1 MQTRTYG
8 DLFKLIQSLA
18 GVGSFAPTESDDVAN
33 LINRRFLQAFNESPI
48 WPRYLV
54 TSEERDIISL
64 IISGLGA
71 GSSTDS
77 SSVVNG
83 NYVLLGQENGGNG
96 GVAGTNIYYNPAHG
110 SRDSTQVI
118 NTAAIYKRAS
128 TSRWEIETSCNIAIN
143 ADGTID
149 VQAGTGTTVLV
160 EADTQKKDNPSEVVT
175 WTLTAANLSGTPLIV
190 DKQMIPY
197 AQTGRN
203 TIGSFNRIHRKKAFL
218 NQSAVEYDF
227 FVDFDGANILNI
239 TSTTDNSAFVTYKK
253 QFTPFSITVSDPVV
267 VSDFTSSTVEV
278 PAEFFAYL
286 AHATYA
292 DFLRMDGQTD
302 KAFAEENTASVA
314 LALELE
320 KVDIISNNNTVNKRF
335 STYVNRQ
342 SR

>member
-1 MQTRTYG
+1 
-8 DLFKLIQSLA
+8 
-18 GVGSFAPTESDDVAN
+18 VAN

-64 IISGLGA
+64 NISGLGA
-71 GSSTDS
+71 GTSSDS

-83 NYVLLGQENGGNG
+83 NYILLGQDKGDSGA
-96 GVAGTNIYYNPAHG
+96 VAGTNVYYNAAVG
-110 SRDSTQVI
+110 TRSSSQVSD
-118 NTAAIYKRAS
+118 TTLVYKRSS
-128 TSRWEIETSCNIAIN
+128 TNRWEIEGTANVGIN
-143 ADGTID
+143 ADGTVS
-149 VQAGTGTTVLV
+149 VQAGAGSAVTLLV
-160 EADTQKKDNPSEVVT
+160 EADTTKKDNPSEVVT
-175 WTLTAANLSGTPLIV
+175 WTLTTTKVSGTPRVI

-197 AQTGRN
+197 AQTGRD

-218 NQSAVEYDF
+218 NQSSVEYDF

-267 VSDFTSSTVEV
+267 VADFTGSTVEV

-320 KVDIISNNNTVNKRF
+320 KIDIISNNNTVNKRF

>member
-18 GVGSFAPTESDDVAN
+18 GVGSFAPTEADDVAN

-64 IISGLGA
+64 NISGLGA
-71 GSSTDS
+71 GTSSDS

-83 NYVLLGQENGGNG
+83 NYILLGQDDGANGA
-96 GVAGTNIYYNPAHG
+96 VAGTNVYYNASLG
-110 SRDSTQVI
+110 TSDTTV
-118 NTAAIYKRAS
+118 IYKRTS
-128 TSRWEIETSCNIAIN
+128 TNRWEVEGNGNISVN
-143 ADGTID
+143 SDGTIS
-149 VQAGTGTTVLV
+149 VQAGSGVAVTLLV
-160 EADTQKKDNPSEVVT
+160 EADSQKKDNPSEVDT
-175 WTLTAANLSGTPLIV
+175 WTLTTANLSGTPLIV
-190 DKQMIPY
+190 DKQLIPY
-197 AQTGRN
+197 AQTGKN

-218 NQSAVEYDF
+218 NQSAIEYEF
-227 FVDFDGANILNI
+227 FVDFEGANILNI

-253 QFTPFSITVSDPVV
+253 QFTPFTVTGSTVA
-267 VSDFTSSTVEV
+267 DFTGSTVEV

-302 KAFAEENTASVA
+302 KAFAEENTATVA

-320 KVDIISNNNTVNKRF
+320 KIDIISNNNTVNKRF

>member
-8 DLFKLIQSLA
+8 DLFKITSGLIGTGGELD
-18 GVGSFAPTESDDVAN
+18 VTEQDQLSHF
-33 LINRRFLQAFNESPI
+33 INRRFQQAFDESPI

-64 IISGLGA
+64 NISGLGA
-71 GSSTDS
+71 GTSSDS

-83 NYVLLGQENGGNG
+83 NYILLGQDDGANGA
-96 GVAGTNIYYNPAHG
+96 VAGTNVYYN
-110 SRDSTQVI
+110 
-118 NTAAIYKRAS
+118 AALGTSDTTVIYKRAS
-128 TSRWEIETSCNIAIN
+128 TNRWEVEGSGNIAIN
-143 ADGTID
+143 SDGTIS
-149 VQAGTGTTVLV
+149 VQSGMGVAVTLLV

-190 DKQMIPY
+190 DKQLIPY
-197 AQTGRN
+197 AQTGRD

-218 NQSAVEYDF
+218 NQSAIEYDF

-253 QFTPFSITVSDPVV
+253 QFTPFTVTSDYYN
-267 VSDFTSSTVEV
+267 SAVEV
-278 PAEFFAYL
+278 PGEFFNYI
-286 AHATYA
+286 AHAVYA
-292 DFLRMDGQTD
+292 DFLRVQNRQEQ
-302 KAFAEENTASVA
+302 ALAEEQVA
-314 LALELE
+314 QTYLALELE
-320 KVDIISNNNTVNKRF
+320 KIDIRSNNNTINKRF